1 MALKLLN
8 LGLLSVIFT
17 AVKSYVDKAVNKVK
31 DDIIDGAPEAYDTL
45 KEMSDYIASHESVK
59 DGLLTQIGSKANAN
73 DVYSKTE
80 ADSTFI
86 AQADYTQ
93 ATEAEVEALVTE
105 IFGETE

>member
-1 MALKLLN
+1 MAIKLLN

-17 AVKSYVDKAVNKVK
+17 AVKSYVDKAVKKVK

-59 DGLLTQIGSKANAN
+59 DGLLAQIGSKANAN

-80 ADSTFI
+80 ANNTFI
-86 AQADYTQ
+86 GKGEYSE
-93 ATEAEVEALVTE
+93 ATEAEVQALVTE
-105 IFGETE
+105 IFGA